1 MTEIPIYANILKP
14 IDELGSEIFF
24 GLTETELQDFI
35 LSLNDKVGTADFT
48 IRIIKQLN
56 NSLVEYYEKYT
67 ENFEDENLK
76 NEYEILKEVQI
87 KLEPIR

>member
-56 NSLVEYYEKYT
+56 NNLVEYYEKYT
-67 ENFEDENLK
+67 EHFQDEQCQK
-76 NEYEILKEVQI
+76 EYEVLKEVQI

>member
-24 GLTETELQDFI
+24 GLTQTELKDFI

-76 NEYEILKEVQI
+76 NEYKVLKEVQI

>member
-67 ENFEDENLK
+67 EHFQDEK
-76 NEYEILKEVQI
+76 CQKEYEILKEVQI